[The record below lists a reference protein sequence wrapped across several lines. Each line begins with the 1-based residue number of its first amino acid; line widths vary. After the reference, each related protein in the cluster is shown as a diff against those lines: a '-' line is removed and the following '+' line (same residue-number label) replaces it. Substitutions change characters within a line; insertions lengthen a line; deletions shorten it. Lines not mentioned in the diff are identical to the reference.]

1 MPEAGR
7 DEPITCM
14 AKALITRPAQSFSVS
29 AMSPDAAPAGFDS
42 DSRSGAQS
50 FSVSAMSPDAAP
62 AGFDSDSRSGPCT
75 NFHAA
80 GWISSLP
87 IASARIQSAPA
98 GIFAMRSA

>member
-1 MPEAGR
+1 
-7 DEPITCM
+7 M

-29 AMSPDAAPAGFDS
+29 AMSPDAAPAGL
-42 DSRSGAQS
+42 
-50 FSVSAMSPDAAP
+50 
-62 AGFDSDSRSGPCT
+62 DSDSRSGPCT

-98 GIFAMRSA
+98 GIFAIRSA

>member
-7 DEPITCM
+7 DEPIACM

-29 AMSPDAAPAGFDS
+29 AMSPDAAPAGFE
-42 DSRSGAQS
+42 
-50 FSVSAMSPDAAP
+50 
-62 AGFDSDSRSGPCT
+62 SDSRSGPCT
-75 NFHAA
+75 KFHAA
-80 GWISSLP
+80 GWIASLP